1 MGKRITNGSYSGYQ
15 RDGKILIIDDL
26 VEVSEEIKN
35 LSFEE
40 RERQIKILEKQ
51 GRKEREKIKERKK
64 LLPI

>member
-1 MGKRITNGSYSGYQ
+1 MGKRITNGSYPGYQ

-35 LSFEE
+35 LSYEE
-40 RERQIKILEKQ
+40 RERQIKILEEQ